1 MSHMAALLAS
11 TWAVGLSICVCLYM
25 LSSCLRSCSLPEG
38 KVWWKKAAALET
50 FSVVQATNKPQNHE
64 GAGAAT
70 AAQWQPL
77 PILSS
82 TEPLSTAYSV
92 RLNAQLRSS
101 GGLDGTGNG
110 AAVHS
115 SATGCQ
121 LTRSSSLNLNLYPS
135 GASATAFHSTAPY
148 GASTGNSAA
157 IVAENHTQQVAV
169 TAVAARYCLQGH
181 NKNSKDTAGRV
192 TAGDAGDESAMHDAA
207 PQRCRNGAAGSG
219 LGVQN
224 LLPCMHGISS
234 TRTHPLSLTGAVWN
248 SLRQHAEPSEGE
260 SLQQQYLQQQQ
271 QAAGASVGA
280 TAVRNTH
287 RGAMVGL
294 SQDPNMPAYA
304 HTLPVSGVGH
314 PGQHGWV
321 QAGGVPWTAPAGAT
335 F

>member
-1 MSHMAALLAS
+1 MAALLAS
-11 TWAVGLSICVCLYM
+11 TWAVSLSICVCLYM
-25 LSSCLRSCSLPEG
+25 LSFRMRGCLLAEG
-38 KVWWKKAAALET
+38 KAWWKKAAALET

-64 GAGAAT
+64 GAGVAT

-92 RLNAQLRSS
+92 RLNAQLRSL

-121 LTRSSSLNLNLYPS
+121 LTRSSSLNLNLNHS
-135 GASATAFHSTAPY
+135 GASATAFQPTAPY
-148 GASTGNSAA
+148 DGASTGNSAA
-157 IVAENHTQQVAV
+157 LLAGNHAQQAAV

-181 NKNSKDTAGRV
+181 NQNSKDTAGRV

-207 PQRCRNGAAGSG
+207 LQRCRNGAAGSG

-224 LLPCMHGISS
+224 LLPGMHGISS
-234 TRTHPLSLTGAVWN
+234 TRIHPLSLTGAVCN
-248 SLRQHAEPSEGE
+248 SLRQHVEPSEGQ

-287 RGAMVGL
+287 LGAMVGL
-294 SQDPNMPAYA
+294 SQDPGMPAYA
-304 HTLPVSGVGH
+304 HTLAVSGVGH